1 MPCTKCEEGNYKWG
15 KTGECEYATKEAC
28 ESANHKYSK
37 MNPTPLGKK
46 SYEEYEKEL
55 KEYNLSS
62 SKRVDLGLTDDAK
75 TVVKEGKAIQ
85 KKMASEYKV
94 WPKIEGEYGKV
105 FGKILDFLDNTKG
118 LTTEA
123 EAIQKQANSIF
134 DKLEKSAKELGININ
149 DIPVAKQLDDVAVDL
164 TDNITDI
171 ENARRQAKDA

>member
-1 MPCTKCEEGNYKWG
+1 MPCTKCKEGKYKWG
-15 KTGECEYATKEAC
+15 ETGDCKYDSKEDC
-28 ESANHKYSK
+28 ESANHKYNK
-37 MNPTPLGKK
+37 MRPTPLGKT
-46 SYEEYEKEL
+46 YEEYAKEL
-55 KEYNLSS
+55 KEFNLSS
-62 SKRVDLGLTDDAK
+62 SKRIDLGLTDDAK

-85 KKMASEYKV
+85 KKMAAEYKV

-118 LTTEA
+118 LTTKA

-149 DIPVAKQLDDVAVDL
+149 DIPVAKQLDEVAVDL